1 MKQTQHARL
10 PPFRLQR
17 NAEKTTERRK
27 HQGRAD
33 ERPILRRGE
42 ETMAMEWKLHV
53 ELSGI
58 KKKAIRRLCKAF
70 NRRSPD
76 RQKGDD
82 EFNFDAFVMSCT
94 QCMDTGGLGKP
105 LFIRYFVFVLIRF
118 GLNFL
123 CHPPMQVRWSSH
135 PKLQFVIRLKSQ
147 SEKLAAMENLARSCC
162 NHHGTRAVAP

>member
-1 MKQTQHARL
+1 MQLLSRGVSETNPARAL
-10 PPFRLQR
+10 ASLSPSAKCGENNRK
-17 NAEKTTERRK
+17 EKTPGQSGGEANFTPRRRD
-27 HQGRAD
+27 HGH
-33 ERPILRRGE
+33 G
-42 ETMAMEWKLHV
+42 MEASCG
-53 ELSGI
+53 SGI

-94 QCMDTGGLGKP
+94 QCMDTGGLGQP

-135 PKLQFVIRLKSQ
+135 P
-147 SEKLAAMENLARSCC
+147 SCSLSY
-162 NHHGTRAVAP
+162 G

>member
-27 HQGRAD
+27 HQGRAE

-53 ELSGI
+53 ELSGE
-58 KKKAIRRLCKAF
+58 KKKQSGACA
-70 NRRSPD
+70 RRSIAG
-76 RQKGDD
+76 RRIVKKVTM
-82 EFNFDAFVMSCT
+82 NSTLM
-94 QCMDTGGLGKP
+94 
-105 LFIRYFVFVLIRF
+105 
-118 GLNFL
+118 L
-123 CHPPMQVRWSSH
+123 CHVMYSMYGHWRSWAATVHKIFRVCSNPVWTELPLSSTNASTVEFTS
-135 PKLQFVIRLKSQ
+135 KLQLVIWLKSQ